1 MVACKDAAL
10 ADAYATAF
18 CNMVREEAD
27 VERVSR
33 LMNEKEE
40 ILSALVLLD
49 TKLALCGQ
57 LEVRNKA

>member
-1 MVACKDAAL
+1 
-10 ADAYATAF
+10 
-18 CNMVREEAD
+18 MVREEAD